1 MGRAP
6 LYVAKPLLPDAAA
19 MHAMID
25 QVWESGVVT
34 NHGPLHEKLE
44 SLLLSELNVPMA
56 KLFNNGT
63 IALLAALKMFD
74 LPRGS
79 EVITTPLTFAAT
91 AHAIAWNGLKP
102 VFADVDSR
110 VWTLDPASVAQAI
123 TPNTSAILAVHV
135 YGNVCDLAGLRDL
148 AQMHGLKLLYDAA
161 HAFGV
166 TVDGEGIGNFGDAT
180 MFSFHATK
188 LFNTIEGGALTTPR
202 AEDARKI
209 YMLRN
214 FGIKNEDEVIDIG
227 LNGKM
232 NELQAAVGILNI
244 EIYRDEMSKR
254 ALLRKKYNEILSN
267 LPGVQLQVE
276 QDNVSRS
283 EQYYPVRITSNEF
296 GRDRNQIYEELKAE
310 NIFARKY
317 FHPICTDF
325 EPYKNE
331 RIISSYQVPNASLLK
346 DQVLCLPFHSGVS
359 DEHIE
364 VISRVIR
371 RRT

>member
-6 LYVAKPLLPDAAA
+6 LYVAKPLLPDTAL
-19 MHAMID
+19 MHAMVN

-44 SLLLSELNVPMA
+44 ALLLSELDVPTA

-91 AHAIAWNGLKP
+91 AHAISWNGLKP
-102 VFADVDSR
+102 VFADVDAR
-110 VWTLDPASVAQAI
+110 AWTLDPVSVAQAI
-123 TPNTSAILAVHV
+123 TPNTSAILGVHV
-135 YGNVCDLAGLRDL
+135 YGNICDLSGLQAL
-148 AQMHGLKLLYDAA
+148 AEKHSLKLIYDAA

-166 TVDGEGIGNFGDAT
+166 TVDGKGIGNFGDAT

-188 LFNTIEGGALTTPR
+188 LFNTIEGGALTTPK

-214 FGIKNEDEVIDIG
+214 FGIKNEDEVIDVG

-232 NELQAAVGILNI
+232 NELQAAVGLLNLK
-244 EIYRDEMSKR
+244 IYRDEMMKR
-254 ALLRKKYNEILSN
+254 AILREKYDELLSN
-267 LPGVQLQVE
+267 LPGVHIQVS
-276 QDNVSRS
+276 QDKISRS
-283 EQYYPVRITSNEF
+283 EQYYPIRIIAEEF
-296 GRDRNQIYEELKAE
+296 GRGRDQIHEELKVE
-310 NIFARKY
+310 NIFSRKY

-331 RIISSYQVPNASLLK
+331 KIVSVHQFSNASLLK
-346 DQVLCLPFHSGVS
+346 NQVLCLPFHSGVT
-359 DEHIE
+359 DEYID

-371 RRT
+371 GH